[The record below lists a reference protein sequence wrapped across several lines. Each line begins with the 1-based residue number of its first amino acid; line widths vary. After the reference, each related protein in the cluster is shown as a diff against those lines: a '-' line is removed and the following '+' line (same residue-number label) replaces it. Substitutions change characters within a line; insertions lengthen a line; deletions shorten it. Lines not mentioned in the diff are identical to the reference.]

1 MSKWRT
7 KALWLSGNYFFP
19 PTYNNTLLLMSTTF
33 EIKLPPTDLHDPE
46 ALRRAVLRQGPLP
59 AADVG
64 EIIIERRSIDARSSR
79 PVFRM
84 RVSVLGPKETFTPEA
99 PVMDA
104 YGDVSEKPAVVII
117 GCGPAGMFAALELIE
132 LGLKPIIIERGKDVQ
147 ARRRSLRAIQQ
158 FGTVDPDSNYCFGEG
173 GAGTYSDGKLYTR
186 SLKRGNFQKTLNILA
201 EHGAQ
206 SDILIDA
213 HPHIGSNKLPKVV
226 ANMRATILRCGGE
239 IRFGHRMTELERDDK
254 DIQAL
259 IIRDAEGE
267 TYRLEAKAYIMATG
281 HSARDVYELL
291 HRHNVRLE
299 AKPFALGVRIEHPQP
314 LIDRI
319 QYRQPEREEN
329 LPASS
334 YKLVTQ
340 VKGRGVFSFC
350 MCPGGLVVP
359 AATAPGEIVVNGMS
373 LSRRDS
379 PYANS
384 GTVVAVELEDLKP
397 YEKHGVFAG
406 LEFQKDVEQ
415 RMFKAGNGSQAAPA
429 SRLTD
434 FTKSKI
440 SKDLPDTSYIPGL
453 IPAPLHQILPQSI
466 FSRLQQGVQDFG
478 RKMKGY
484 YTEEANVIGA
494 ESRTSSPVRIPRDQM
509 GYQHPDL
516 PSLYPCGE
524 GAGFAGGILS
534 AAMDGQNVAQ
544 AVKISLLNR

>member
-1 MSKWRT
+1 M
-7 KALWLSGNYFFP
+7 P
-19 PTYNNTLLLMSTTF
+19 TTF
-33 EIKLPPTDLHDPE
+33 EIKLPPADLHNPE
-46 ALRRAVLRQGPLP
+46 ALRNAVLRQGPLP
-59 AADVG
+59 SNDVG
-64 EIIIERRSIDARSSR
+64 DIVIERRSVDARGAH

-84 RVSVLGPKETFTPEA
+84 RVAVRAPQEAFTPEA
-99 PVMDA
+99 PVMEA
-104 YGDVSEKPAVVII
+104 YGDVSGKLEVVII

-132 LGLKPIIIERGKDVQ
+132 LGLRPIIIERGKDVQ
-147 ARRRSLRAIQQ
+147 ARRRSLKAIQQ
-158 FGTVDPDSNYCFGEG
+158 FSEVDPNSNYCFGEG

-186 SLKRGNFQKTLNILA
+186 SLKRGNYQKALNILA

-226 ANMRATILRCGGE
+226 ANMRETILKCGGE
-239 IRFGHRMTELERDDK
+239 IRFGHRLVELERSQE

-259 IIRDAEGE
+259 AIQDEKGE
-267 TYRLEAKAYIMATG
+267 TYRLTAAAYIFATG

-291 HRHNVRLE
+291 HRHNIRME

-340 VKGRGVFSFC
+340 VNGRGVFSFC

-359 AATAPGEIVVNGMS
+359 AATAPGEIVMNGMS

-384 GTVVAVELEDLKP
+384 GTVVAVELEDLQP
-397 YEKHGVFAG
+397 FAKHGVFAG
-406 LEFQKDVEQ
+406 LEFQKSVEQ
-415 RMFKAGNGSQAAPA
+415 KMFRAGDGSQAAPA
-429 SRLTD
+429 ARLTD
-434 FTKSKI
+434 FVKSRT
-440 SKDLPDTSYIPGL
+440 SSSLPATSYIPGL
-453 IPAPLHQILPQSI
+453 LAAPMHQILPQSI
-466 FSRLQQGVQDFG
+466 FSRLVKGVEDFG
-478 RKMKGY
+478 KKMSGY
-484 YTEEANVIGA
+484 YTEEANVIGT
-494 ESRTSSPVRIPRDQM
+494 ESRTSSPVRIPRDRKS
-509 GYQHPDL
+509 YQHPDL

-534 AAMDGQNVAQ
+534 AAMDGQNVAR
-544 AVKISLLNR
+544 AIFARVKG

>member
-1 MSKWRT
+1 M
-7 KALWLSGNYFFP
+7 P
-19 PTYNNTLLLMSTTF
+19 ITF
-33 EIKLPPTDLHDPE
+33 EIKILPADLHDPE

-59 AADVG
+59 SVDVG
-64 EIIIERRSIDARSSR
+64 EIIVERRSIDARSSQ
-79 PVFRM
+79 PLFRM

-104 YGDVSEKPAVVII
+104 YGDVSGKPSVAII

-158 FGTVDPDSNYCFGEG
+158 FGTVDPNSNYCFGEG

-186 SLKRGNFQKTLNILA
+186 SLKRGNYQKSLNILA
-201 EHGAQ
+201 EHGAP

-226 ANMRATILRCGGE
+226 ANMRETILRCGGE
-239 IRFGHRMTELERDDK
+239 IRFGHRMTELERDEQ
-254 DIQAL
+254 DIRAL
-259 IIRDAEGE
+259 IILNPEGE
-267 TYRLEAKAYIMATG
+267 TYRLEATAYIMATG
-281 HSARDVYELL
+281 HSARDVYALL
-291 HRHNVRLE
+291 DRHNVRME
-299 AKPFALGVRIEHPQP
+299 AKPFALGVRIEHPQA
-314 LIDRI
+314 LIDQI

-359 AATAPGEIVVNGMS
+359 SSTAPGEIVVNGMS

-397 YEKHGVFAG
+397 YAKHGVFAG

-415 RMFKAGNGSQAAPA
+415 RMFRAGDGTQAAPA

-434 FTKSKI
+434 FTKSKT

-484 YTEEANVIGA
+484 YTEEANVIGT
-494 ESRTSSPVRIPRDQM
+494 ESRTSSPVRIPRDRAS
-509 GYQHPDL
+509 YQHPDL

-534 AAMDGQNVAQ
+534 AAMDGQNVAR
-544 AVKISLLNR
+544 AVALVVV

>member
-1 MSKWRT
+1 M
-7 KALWLSGNYFFP
+7 P
-19 PTYNNTLLLMSTTF
+19 TTF
-33 EIKLPPTDLHDPE
+33 EIKLPPADVHDPE

-64 EIIIERRSIDARSSR
+64 EIMIDRRSIDARGHR

-84 RVSVLGPKETFTPEA
+84 RVNVLGPKEKFIPEA
-99 PVMDA
+99 PILEQ
-104 YGDVSEKPAVVII
+104 YGDVADKPEVVII

-132 LGLKPIIIERGKDVQ
+132 LGLKPIIIERGKDVRE
-147 ARRRSLRAIQQ
+147 RRRSLRAIQQ
-158 FGTVDPDSNYCFGEG
+158 EGQVDPNSNYCFGEG

-186 SLKRGNFQKTLNILA
+186 SLKRGNYQKALNILA

-206 SDILIDA
+206 PDILIDA

-226 ANMRATILRCGGE
+226 ANMRETILRCGGE
-239 IRFGHRMTELERDDK
+239 IRFGHRMVDLERTAENLA
-254 DIQAL
+254 AL
-259 IIRDAEGE
+259 SVRNEQDE
-267 TYRLEAKAYIMATG
+267 TYRLTAAAFILATG

-291 HRHNVRLE
+291 HRYNIRLE

-314 LIDRI
+314 LIDKI
-319 QYRQPEREEN
+319 QYHQEEREEN

-334 YKLVTQ
+334 YKLVSQ

-359 AATAPGEIVVNGMS
+359 SATAPGEIVVNGMS
-373 LSRRDS
+373 LSKRDS

-384 GTVVAVELEDLKP
+384 GTVVAVELEDLAP
-397 YEKHGVFAG
+397 FAKHGVFAG
-406 LEFQKDVEQ
+406 LEFQKSVEQ
-415 RMFKAGNGSQAAPA
+415 KMFRAGNGSQAAPA
-429 SRLTD
+429 GRLTD
-434 FTKSKI
+434 FVRSKI
-440 SKDLPDTSYIPGL
+440 SADLPDTSYIPGL
-453 IPAPLHQILPQSI
+453 FPAPLHQILPQSI

-484 YTEEANVIGA
+484 YTEEANVIGT
-494 ESRTSSPVRIPRDQM
+494 ESRTSSPVRIPRDRNT
-509 GYQHPDL
+509 YQHPDV

-534 AAMDGQNVAQ
+534 AAMDGQNVAI
-544 AVKISLLNR
+544 AVAGKLLK